1 MPRTITAPNTL
12 LAPGDIVDVVA
23 PGFRCPPENLAGGI
37 DFLRRLGLKPRVP
50 ADLFGDDLLCANSDA
65 RRLSL
70 LKRALAARD
79 SRAVWCVRGG
89 YGAIR
94 IIERLRAL
102 TPPRNPKLF
111 IGYSDAT
118 TVHWLL
124 NQHWKW
130 PSLHGPLLDRLGN
143 AAVPETEREELQ
155 GVLFGGLPEVT
166 FGDLEPLNAAAR
178 RRGMIKGSVCG
189 GNLTVL
195 QSLLGTP
202 LQRRPRGLLFL
213 EDVGERG
220 YRIDRMLEQLSQAGL
235 LRNLDAIVFGSFT
248 GGREADG
255 SNLGPQVLERFAA
268 GQKIPVLRGIQAGH
282 GEYQRPLFLRSPARL
297 TCGAGAA
304 LTISTPGFTGHA
316 TSRKADRA

>member
-1 MPRTITAPNTL
+1 MSRTTASLTAP

-23 PGFRCPPENLAGGI
+23 PGFRCPPENLAAGVE
-37 DFLRRLGLKPRVP
+37 FLRRQGLVPRVP
-50 ADLFGDDLLCANSDA
+50 PDLFGDDLLCSNSDA
-65 RRLSL
+65 KRFAQLR
-70 LKRALAARD
+70 RALTARD

-102 TPPRNPKLF
+102 TPPRQPKLF

-130 PSLHGPLLDRLGN
+130 PSLHGPLLDRLGTTT
-143 AAVPETEREELQ
+143 VPEAEREELY
-155 GVLFGGLPEVT
+155 GVLFGNLTEVT
-166 FGDLEPLNAAAR
+166 FHDLEPLNAAAR
-178 RRGMIKGSVCG
+178 RRRVIEGPVCG

-220 YRIDRMLEQLSQAGL
+220 YRIDRMLEQLLQAGV
-235 LRNLDAIVFGSFT
+235 LRNLSALVLGAFT

-255 SNLGPQVLERFAA
+255 GNLGPQTLERFAH
-268 GQKIPVLRGIQAGH
+268 GQSIPVLRGMQAGH
-282 GEYQRPLFLRSPARL
+282 GEYQRPVFLHTPARL
-297 TCGAGAA
+297 TCGPSAS
-304 LTISTPGFTGHA
+304 LSISTPRFARTPG
-316 TSRKADRA
+316 RKAGRT

>member
-1 MPRTITAPNTL
+1 MSRTTAPQPP

-37 DFLRRLGLKPRVP
+37 EFLRRIGLKPRVP
-50 ADLFGDDLLCANSDA
+50 PDLFGDDLLCANSDA
-65 RRLSL
+65 KRFAQ

-94 IIERLRAL
+94 IIERLQAL
-102 TPPRNPKLF
+102 ASPRQPKLF

-130 PSLHGPLLDRLGN
+130 PSLHGPLLDRLGA
-143 AAVPETEREELQ
+143 AAVPEAEYKELQ
-155 GVLFGGLPEVT
+155 EVLFGGRAVT
-166 FGDLEPLNAAAR
+166 FPDLQPLNAAAR
-178 RRGMIKGSVCG
+178 RRSMVRGHVCG

-202 LQRRPRGLLFL
+202 LQRRPRGLLLL

-220 YRIDRMLEQLSQAGL
+220 YRIDRMLEHLSQAGL

-248 GGREADG
+248 GGRETDG
-255 SNLGPQVLERFAA
+255 TNLGPQVLERFAQE
-268 GQKIPVLRGIQAGH
+268 QKIPVLSGVQAGH
-282 GEYQRPLFLRSPARL
+282 GAYQRPVFLRSPAHL
-297 TCGAGAA
+297 TCGPRPS
-304 LTISTPGFTGHA
+304 LVISTPAFAPYAQG
-316 TSRKADRA
+316 RKAGGG